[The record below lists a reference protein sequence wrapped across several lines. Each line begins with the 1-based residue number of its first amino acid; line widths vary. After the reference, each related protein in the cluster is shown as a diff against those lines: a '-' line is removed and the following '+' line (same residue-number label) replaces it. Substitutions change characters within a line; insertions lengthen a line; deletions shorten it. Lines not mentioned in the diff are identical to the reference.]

1 MSLTTIVSREDDSW
15 IGLYNIQLKELF
27 QPLSIDPL
35 PIAHY
40 WLDGSTSTFRR
51 WAAGEPN
58 DNTYCIVMNEDGEF
72 EDEPNCDVKF
82 GFVCKRSA
90 G

>member
-1 MSLTTIVSREDDSW
+1 MTLTTVVSRDDDSW
-15 IGLYNIQLKELF
+15 IGLQYNIKQ
-27 QPLSIDPL
+27 
-35 PIAHY
+35 HY
-40 WLDGSTSTFRR
+40 WLDGSTSTYRR

-58 DNTYCIVMNEDGEF
+58 DKTYCIVMNTDGEF
-72 EDEPNCDVKF
+72 KDEPDCNDKF